1 VLKIKE
7 SALIQ
12 AIKRS
17 NQMDLIESE
26 KVVDEI
32 YLEQPNLLA
41 SVLVQNQMGNKLE
54 DVDVLLNILIVTF
67 LALKYSNVK
76 LEMITENIQEKEMAK
91 FAGHFEFLEGLN
103 QKNTEEAIN
112 QFSDNKSEKLLF
124 SYAMGAMMEA
134 GFTQRKN
141 ESAKYLLM
149 SGVNIVNCVCAA
161 KIAK

>member
-103 QKNTEEAIN
+103 QKKHRRGN
-112 QFSDNKSEKLLF
+112 QSVF
-124 SYAMGAMMEA
+124 
-134 GFTQRKN
+134 
-141 ESAKYLLM
+141 
-149 SGVNIVNCVCAA
+149 
-161 KIAK
+161 

>member
-1 VLKIKE
+1 
-7 SALIQ
+7 
-12 AIKRS
+12 
-17 NQMDLIESE
+17 
-26 KVVDEI
+26 
-32 YLEQPNLLA
+32 
-41 SVLVQNQMGNKLE
+41 
-54 DVDVLLNILIVTF
+54 
-67 LALKYSNVK
+67 
-76 LEMITENIQEKEMAK
+76 MAK

-149 SGVNIVNCVCAA
+149 SGVNIINCVCAA
-161 KIAK
+161 KTAK